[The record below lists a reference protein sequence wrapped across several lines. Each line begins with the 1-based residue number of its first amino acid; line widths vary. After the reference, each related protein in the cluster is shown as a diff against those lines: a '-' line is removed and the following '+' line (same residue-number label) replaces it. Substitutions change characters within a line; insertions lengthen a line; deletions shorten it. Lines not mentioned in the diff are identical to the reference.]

1 MKGQIIPDWKVVTDM
16 KGQHASKTT
25 KCVWS
30 VTTAQP
36 QMSYTTAPSQRTHY
50 PALSPCHT
58 MRHYQ
63 ALSPTARGQQH
74 SKSLLKPA
82 VVVSC
87 CSISSQDCCHHH
99 CTPPVG
105 EAVLLSHWRPPCKLI
120 FTEILISL
128 TDAIKSSKYL
138 FTVYKYSYYKPLFLY
153 CGIVFFFDSIGAYVL
168 WIMNQWMNEGKLGI
182 NKQMET
188 DRCNKIFSSVFRQV
202 QIM

>member
-1 MKGQIIPDWKVVTDM
+1 MKGKIIPDWKVVTDM

-87 CSISSQDCCHHH
+87 CSISRQDCCHHH
-99 CTPPVG
+99 CTPPSVKRYCFLTG
-105 EAVLLSHWRPPCKLI
+105 DHHVSSYLQRFWFLLLMPSNPQNISSQCINTVTISPC
-120 FTEILISL
+120 FCVV
-128 TDAIKSSKYL
+128 A
-138 FTVYKYSYYKPLFLY
+138 
-153 CGIVFFFDSIGAYVL
+153 
-168 WIMNQWMNEGKLGI
+168 
-182 NKQMET
+182 
-188 DRCNKIFSSVFRQV
+188 
-202 QIM
+202 

>member
-1 MKGQIIPDWKVVTDM
+1 M
-16 KGQHASKTT
+16 
-25 KCVWS
+25 
-30 VTTAQP
+30 TAQP
-36 QMSYTTAPSQRTHY
+36 QMSCTTAPSQRTHY

-82 VVVSC
+82 VVVSF
-87 CSISSQDCCHHH
+87 CSISREDCCHHH
-99 CTPPVG
+99 CTPVG

-153 CGIVFFFDSIGAYVL
+153 CGLVFLIQSEHTF
-168 WIMNQWMNEGKLGI
+168 WE
-182 NKQMET
+182 
-188 DRCNKIFSSVFRQV
+188 
-202 QIM
+202 